1 MQSPVPMFVHSL
13 TALSKILDKA
23 EAFAEAKKIKPEVIP
38 QLRLIADMLPFWRQI
53 TIACDH
59 AKGAPAR
66 LAGMDVPSFADT
78 ETTIAELK
86 ERIAKTIAF
95 ISTIPDTAYD
105 GAEARTITVKAGPRE
120 LSFAAPQYCAEADAV
135 RDGPARGA
143 RARLRAEPLHMAQHR
158 ALDERVVGLAGA
170 RCARPRA
177 AGARQQP
184 RERCSRTFL
193 RLRG

>member
-95 ISTIPDTAYD
+95 ISTIPDAAFD

-120 LSFAAPQYCAEADAV
+120 LSFPAPQYLASYAIPNFYFHMSTAYSI
-135 RDGPARGA
+135 
-143 RARLRAEPLHMAQHR
+143 LRANGVE
-158 ALDERVVGLAGA
+158 VGKVD
-170 RCARPRA
+170 
-177 AGARQQP
+177 
-184 RERCSRTFL
+184 FL
-193 RLRG
+193 GG